1 MGLISNW
8 FGRYFPS
15 NNDRAPPSHWP
26 VTWWQQGYRTPL
38 HDANAAVEAC
48 VGAISQTIAMLPI
61 AHWREDAKGGSEKV
75 KNSAASRVLRK
86 PNSYQTK
93 ADFFLNLAR
102 AELNRGN
109 GYALAQRNKRQEIS
123 ALHLVQPPSLY
134 PFVSEDDGSIF
145 YQFSQTPIGQNF
157 DPVIEDLFRA
167 DDVLHVRMHTP
178 LHPLV
183 GETPLTAAM
192 LAVETGNAISRANAA
207 FHENMARPSGYLK
220 VPGTLKADM
229 AETLRGEWTAAYQ
242 GVSAGRVAVL
252 QGGVEWQALSMNAV
266 DAALIE
272 SYKMTVAD
280 IARVYRVPLAVI
292 GQGGDTYNNTEV
304 LMKFWLATGLGFM
317 LEHIELALDALFQL
331 PDGEWIA
338 FDTDY
343 LLRADFA
350 ARIEGLF
357 RCDQGALFTPNED
370 RAREGLP
377 AVPFGDEPR
386 VQAQVVPLSYAN
398 QAPGKASP
406 TAPSADPPSPGEEP
420 ETEEPEAEEPEA
432 EEPPE
437 DEKPNEDELSL
448 SAPPEAWLARYEEL
462 AL

>member
-1 MGLISNW
+1 MGIISNW

-15 NNDRAPPSHWP
+15 TNDRTPPSFWP
-26 VTWWQQGYRTPL
+26 ITWWQQGYRLPL
-38 HDANAAVEAC
+38 HDSNAAVEAC
-48 VGAISQTIAMLPI
+48 AGAISQTIAMLPI
-61 AHWREDAKGGSEKV
+61 AHWRENDKGGSERV

-93 ADFFLNLAR
+93 ADFFLNLVR
-102 AELNRGN
+102 AELARGN
-109 GYALAQRNKRQEIS
+109 GYALAQRNGRQEIS

-145 YQFSQTPIGQNF
+145 YQFSQTPVGQDF
-157 DPVIEDLFRA
+157 DPVLQDLFRA
-167 DDVLHVRMHTP
+167 DDVLHIRMHTP
-178 LHPLV
+178 IHPLV
-183 GETPLTAAM
+183 GETPLTAAA
-192 LAVETGNAISRANAA
+192 LAVDTGNAISRANAA

-220 VPGTLKADM
+220 VPGTLKSEL

-252 QGGVEWQALSMNAV
+252 QGGVEWQSLSMNAV

-272 SYKMTVAD
+272 SYKLTVAD
-280 IARVYRVPLAVI
+280 IARVFRVPLAVI
-292 GQGGDTYNNTEV
+292 GQGGDTYANTEV

-317 LEHIELALDALFQL
+317 LEHIELSLDALFQL
-331 PDGEWIA
+331 PEGEWIQ

-350 ARIEGLF
+350 ARIEGLV
-357 RCDQGALFTPNED
+357 RGVQGALFTPNEA

-377 AVPFGDEPR
+377 AVAFGDEPR

-398 QAPGKASP
+398 QAPGVSGP
-406 TAPSADPPSPGEEP
+406 SAPSADPPSPGADDDE
-420 ETEEPEAEEPEA
+420 
-432 EEPPE
+432 PE
-437 DEKPNEDELSL
+437 DEEEVEEPNEDELSL
-448 SAPPEAWLARYEEL
+448 SAPPDAWAARYEEL